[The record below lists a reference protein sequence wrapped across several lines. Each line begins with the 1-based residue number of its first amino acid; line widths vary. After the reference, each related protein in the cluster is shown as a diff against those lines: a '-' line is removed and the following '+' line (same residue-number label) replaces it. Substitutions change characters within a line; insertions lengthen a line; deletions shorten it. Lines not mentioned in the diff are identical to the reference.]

1 MKHAV
6 CTHHTP
12 PAHCV
17 QTPCCCSPTHTHAHT
32 APPTSQVKVLRCMRP
47 IGMDDVVLGQYVG
60 DPTGEGDAK
69 EGYLDDRTVPK
80 GSVTPTFALAVFHI
94 RNERWDGEYWS
105 RGATRAVCGVQW
117 LSQWLWSQYMYTVYP
132 HGT

>member
-1 MKHAV
+1 
-6 CTHHTP
+6 
-12 PAHCV
+12 
-17 QTPCCCSPTHTHAHT
+17 
-32 APPTSQVKVLRCMRP
+32 MRS

-94 RNERWDGEYWS
+94 RNERWDGEYWN
-105 RGATRAVCGVQW
+105 REAARAVCGVQW
-117 LSQWLWSQYMYTVYP
+117 LSQWLWS
-132 HGT
+132 